1 MQGDYIECLQIAM
14 KPLDLES
21 ADEIIELAER
31 IKKIMNPKSLSMPLL
46 LKQELASPH

>member
-1 MQGDYIECLQIAM
+1 MHGDYVECLQIAM

-31 IKKIMNPKSLSMPLL
+31 VKRIMNPTLDKSIRSLPMAI
-46 LKQELASPH
+46 E

>member
-1 MQGDYIECLQIAM
+1 MTAM

-31 IKKIMNPKSLSMPLL
+31 VRWIMNPESR
-46 LKQELASPH
+46 E